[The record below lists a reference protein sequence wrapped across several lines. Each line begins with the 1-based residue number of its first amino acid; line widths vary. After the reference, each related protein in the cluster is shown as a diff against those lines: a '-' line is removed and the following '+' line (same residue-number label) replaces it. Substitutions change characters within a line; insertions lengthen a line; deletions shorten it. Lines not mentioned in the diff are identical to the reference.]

1 MSLGTD
7 AYAEMPQIQ
16 RIYTEAV
23 NAVHQPCL
31 VAMDVS
37 GSMGHTEPGEA
48 KANIQLAEEMINQIG
63 KDPQL
68 ESVKSTIDFC
78 VMTFADQVDT
88 VFDWKPLS
96 QYRGGL
102 NFTAGGR
109 TAFHDVVKQSI
120 NAVRALKNSYA
131 VQGIDCKR
139 PQIFIITD
147 GYSTDPEDNPAV
159 VDEAKTLCSKYID
172 KDNKIK
178 VHVILLPGGSTNDAR
193 DLASGIKLYKVEDCA
208 YGLPAAG
215 TFIRDSIVTFSSANL
230 GSTVKTKMPE
240 GMKTTQTVQKD
251 DSGNRFVT
259 EKVETWN

>member
-1 MSLGTD
+1 
-7 AYAEMPQIQ
+7 
-16 RIYTEAV
+16 
-23 NAVHQPCL
+23 
-31 VAMDVS
+31 
-37 GSMGHTEPGEA
+37 
-48 KANIQLAEEMINQIG
+48 
-63 KDPQL
+63 
-68 ESVKSTIDFC
+68 
-78 VMTFADQVDT
+78 MTFADQVDT

-178 VHVILLPGGSTNDAR
+178 VHVILLPGGSTNENMFRAYKNTTVSNESD
-193 DLASGIKLYKVEDCA
+193 SYPSEFKLYKVEDCA